1 MQLVLA
7 LLMLLKLS
15 SKHNGRKADKGHA
28 QHRRE
33 SDNGSNFDDTD
44 YKQTY
49 MPATSLMRFQHE
61 LRQHTNRR
69 QTRNMVI
76 AIDIWNETWSSTLM
90 ILNFLN
96 MNALTML
103 VRELCIS
110 MTSEITR
117 EQRIDSRD
125 NRIIICELE
134 N

>member
-1 MQLVLA
+1 
-7 LLMLLKLS
+7 
-15 SKHNGRKADKGHA
+15 
-28 QHRRE
+28 
-33 SDNGSNFDDTD
+33 
-44 YKQTY
+44 
-49 MPATSLMRFQHE
+49 
-61 LRQHTNRR
+61 
-69 QTRNMVI
+69 MVI

-90 ILNFLN
+90 TLNFLN